1 MSPTCRWLTLP
12 RRFSGFSS
20 HLRQGLSLSPS
31 PPSTSGQLTRHG
43 CEAVHHAIHIA
54 VEAIDATGWRA
65 EACTIPAVTGA
76 GGAIEAFV
84 LARRTPS
91 AQGTS

>member
-1 MSPTCRWLTLP
+1 VVATKLEDAYTELP
-12 RRFSGFSS
+12 RATVVPDRNLGDPEATGAAQVPQLKV
-20 HLRQGLSLSPS
+20 HGRRVLAS
-31 PPSTSGQLTRHG
+31 PP
-43 CEAVHHAIHIA
+43 HIA